1 MSQIPFVNQLGDAI
15 ETAIGR
21 DAERSAAVGTP
32 VAEPERR
39 QRLPRLA
46 ARRQRLP
53 RLAARRNWRRAGLV
67 LAVLA
72 VAGATAAVAQTL
84 QHSTRL
90 VAGGIACYAGAGTDA
105 PPYYNVEAQGR
116 TPEAACKQ
124 VFRTDGPAALGQ
136 PRVKLVAC
144 ADPHGYVAVFK
155 ATGAAAQCGSE
166 GMSPLQAKPYAA
178 AQSRVDRLVA
188 ALATIG
194 ANQRCIAPSMLVH
207 DSQRALS
214 RLGWRNWHA
223 QLHPQPVGEGSCG
236 LFEGTGSSFS
246 DPTASLDAAH
256 HVVWIVSGPIP
267 TLILLTASQDMK
279 LLRASGK
286 QCYTPAGARAL
297 VREAL
302 PSTGVQIEFA
312 LTQEP
317 RGEQVAYAQHA
328 YDRGC
333 TIVGTITAAPRGQ
346 IVRAWLNAK
355 SAPAAP
361 SSGPWPGLAQAPQPR
376 SR

>member
-15 ETAIGR
+15 ETAIER
-21 DAERSAAVGTP
+21 DAARSAAVGTP
-32 VAEPERR
+32 GAEPERQ
-39 QRLPRLA
+39 QRLTRA
-46 ARRQRLP
+46 AVGGK
-53 RLAARRNWRRAGLV
+53 WRRASLV

-72 VAGATAAVAQTL
+72 VAGATAAIAQTL

-105 PPYYNVEAQGR
+105 PPYYNVEAKGR

-136 PRVKLVAC
+136 PGVKLVAC

-155 ATGAAAQCGSE
+155 ATGASAQCGSA

-188 ALATIG
+188 ALAAIG
-194 ANQRCIAPSMLVH
+194 ANHRCVAPSTLVG
-207 DSQRALS
+207 DSQRELD
-214 RLGWRNWHA
+214 RLGWRGWHA
-223 QLHPQPVGEGSCG
+223 QLHAQPVGQRGCG

-246 DPTASLDAAH
+246 DPTASLDAVH
-256 HVVWIVSGPIP
+256 HTVWIVSGPIP
-267 TLILLTASQDMK
+267 ALIQLTASQDMK
-279 LLRASGK
+279 LRQASGEH
-286 QCYTPAGARAL
+286 CYTPAGARAL
-297 VREAL
+297 VRDAL
-302 PSTGVQIEFA
+302 ASAGVQIQFA
-312 LTQEP
+312 LTREP

-333 TIVGTITAAPRGQ
+333 TIVGTIMAAPRGR

-361 SSGPWPGLAQAPQPR
+361 SSGPWPGLLQAPQPR
-376 SR
+376 